1 MIRRLPHASNEQGS
15 TLLLIIFYG
24 FLALSL
30 VLVALA
36 ATSLYLEHKRLL
48 SFADGAALAG
58 SEAFTLAAVQV
69 GVVGPRPQLRSDD
82 VSAAVD
88 EYLRLVPHDSFEALG
103 VTSAAS
109 ADGQSASVTLRSWWR
124 PPVLTFV
131 VPDGVPLEVTVVS
144 RAVFH

>member
-1 MIRRLPHASNEQGS
+1 MTRRLPHASNQDGS

-30 VLVALA
+30 VLVALS
-36 ATSLYLEHKRLL
+36 ATSLYLDHKRLL
-48 SFADGAALAG
+48 SLTDGASLAG
-58 SEAFTLAAVQV
+58 SEAFTLGAVQV
-69 GVVGPRPQLRSDD
+69 GVAGPRPRLRSAD

-88 EYLRLVPHDSFEALG
+88 EYLSLVPHDSFEALA

-124 PPVLTFV
+124 PPVLTLV

>member
-1 MIRRLPHASNEQGS
+1 MRRPLPHPANDDGS

-30 VLVALA
+30 VLVALS

-48 SFADGAALAG
+48 SLADGASLAG
-58 SEAFTLAAVQV
+58 SEAFDLSAVQL
-69 GVVGPRPQLRSDD
+69 GEAGPRPQLRSDD

-88 EYLRLVPHDSFEALG
+88 EYLRLVPHDSFEALT
-103 VTSAAS
+103 VLSAAS

-124 PPVLTFV
+124 PPVLTLV
-131 VPDGVPLEVTVVS
+131 VPDGVPLEATVVS

>member
-1 MIRRLPHASNEQGS
+1 MNRRLPHPSKEDGS

-30 VLVALA
+30 VLVALS

-48 SFADGAALAG
+48 SLADGASLAG
-58 SEAFTLAAVQV
+58 SEAFALGSVQV
-69 GVVGPRPQLRSDD
+69 GVAGPRLQLRSDD

-88 EYLRLVPHDSFEALG
+88 DYLRLVPHASFEALS
-103 VTSAAS
+103 VTSAVS

-124 PPVLTFV
+124 PPVLTLV

>member
-1 MIRRLPHASNEQGS
+1 MSRRLPRASNEDGS

-30 VLVALA
+30 VLVALS

-48 SFADGAALAG
+48 SLADGAALAG
-58 SEAFTLAAVQV
+58 SEAFTLGEVQV
-69 GVVGPRPQLRSDD
+69 GVVGPRPQLRSGD

-88 EYLRLVPHDSFEALG
+88 EYLRLVPHASFEALG

-124 PPVLTFV
+124 PPVLTLV

>member
-1 MIRRLPHASNEQGS
+1 MSRRPPPASNDDGS
-15 TLLLIIFYG
+15 ILLLIIFYG

-30 VLVALA
+30 VLVVLS

-48 SFADGAALAG
+48 NLADGASLAG
-58 SEAFTLAAVQV
+58 SEAFTLDAVQV
-69 GVVGPRPQLRSDD
+69 GVVGPRPVLISGD

-88 EYLRLVPHDSFEALG
+88 DYLRLVPHASFENLV

-124 PPVLTFV
+124 PPVLTLV
-131 VPDGVPLEVTVVS
+131 VPDGVSLEVTVVS

>member
-1 MIRRLPHASNEQGS
+1 MPAANDDGS

-30 VLVALA
+30 VLVALS
-36 ATSLYLEHKRLL
+36 ATSLYLDHKRLL
-48 SFADGAALAG
+48 SLADGAVLAG
-58 SEAFTLAAVQV
+58 SEAFTLDAVQV
-69 GVVGPRPQLRSDD
+69 GVVGPRPLLRSGD

-88 EYLRLVPHDSFEALG
+88 EYLALVPHASFEDLV

-109 ADGQSASVTLRSWWR
+109 VDGLSASVTLRSWWR
-124 PPVLTFV
+124 PPVLTLV

>member
-1 MIRRLPHASNEQGS
+1 MTGRRPHTSNQDGS
-15 TLLLIIFYG
+15 TLLLVIFYG
-24 FLALSL
+24 FLALCL
-30 VLVALA
+30 VLVALS

-58 SEAFTLAAVQV
+58 SEAFTLDAVQV
-69 GVVGPRPQLRSDD
+69 GVAGPRPRLRSDD
-82 VSAAVD
+82 VAAAVD
-88 EYLRLVPHDSFEALG
+88 EYLRLVPHDSFEALS

-124 PPVLTFV
+124 PPVLTLV

>member
-1 MIRRLPHASNEQGS
+1 MRRRLPPALNEDGS

-24 FLALSL
+24 FLSLCL
-30 VLVALA
+30 VLVALS

-48 SFADGAALAG
+48 GLADGAALAG
-58 SEAFTLAAVQV
+58 SEAFTLDAVQV
-69 GVVGPRPQLRSDD
+69 GVLGPRPSLRSDD

-88 EYLRLVPHDSFEALG
+88 EYLRLVPHDSFEALA
-103 VTSAAS
+103 VTSAVS

-124 PPVLTFV
+124 PPVLTLV

>member
-1 MIRRLPHASNEQGS
+1 MTRRFPRSSNEDGS
-15 TLLLIIFYG
+15 TLLLTIFYG

-30 VLVALA
+30 VLVALS

-48 SFADGAALAG
+48 SLADGASLAG
-58 SEAFTLAAVQV
+58 SEAFTLEAVQL
-69 GVVGPRPQLRSDD
+69 GIDGPRPQLRSDA

-88 EYLRLVPHDSFEALG
+88 EYLRLVPHDSFEALA

-124 PPVLTFV
+124 PPVLTLV

>member
-1 MIRRLPHASNEQGS
+1 MTRHRSPTSNEDGS
-15 TLLLIIFYG
+15 TLLLTIFYG

-30 VLVALA
+30 VLVALS

-48 SFADGAALAG
+48 SLADGAALAG
-58 SEAFTLAAVQV
+58 SEAFTLDTVQV
-69 GVVGPRPQLRSDD
+69 GVGGPRPQLRSND
-82 VSAAVD
+82 VSAAVG
-88 EYLRLVPHDSFEALG
+88 EYLRLVPHDSFEALT

-124 PPVLTFV
+124 PPVLTLV
-131 VPDGVPLEVTVVS
+131 VPDGVPLTVTVVS

>member
-1 MIRRLPHASNEQGS
+1 MSRMHAANDDGS

-30 VLVALA
+30 VLVALS
-36 ATSLYLEHKRLL
+36 ATSLYLDHKRLL
-48 SFADGAALAG
+48 SLADGAVLAG
-58 SEAFTLAAVQV
+58 SEAFTLDAVQV
-69 GVVGPRPQLRSDD
+69 GVVGPRPLLRSGD

-88 EYLRLVPHDSFEALG
+88 EYLALVPHASFEDLV

-109 ADGQSASVTLRSWWR
+109 VDGLSASVTLRSWWR
-124 PPVLTFV
+124 PPVLTLV

>member
-1 MIRRLPHASNEQGS
+1 MTRRFPHSSNEDGS
-15 TLLLIIFYG
+15 TLLLTIFYG

-30 VLVALA
+30 VLVALS

-48 SFADGAALAG
+48 SLADGASLAG
-58 SEAFTLAAVQV
+58 SEAFTLDAVRL
-69 GVVGPRPQLRSDD
+69 GIDGPRPQLQSDA

-88 EYLRLVPHDSFEALG
+88 EYLLLVPHDSFEALA

-124 PPVLTFV
+124 PPVLTLV

>member
-1 MIRRLPHASNEQGS
+1 MRRRLPHPLNDDGS

-30 VLVALA
+30 VLVALS

-48 SFADGAALAG
+48 NLADGASLAG
-58 SEAFTLAAVQV
+58 SEAFTLSAVQLSV
-69 GVVGPRPQLRSDD
+69 AGPRPQLRSVD

-88 EYLRLVPHDSFEALG
+88 EYLRLVPHDSFEALT
-103 VTSAAS
+103 VISAAS

-124 PPVLTFV
+124 PPVLTLV
-131 VPDGVPLEVTVVS
+131 VPDGVPLEATVVS

>member
-1 MIRRLPHASNEQGS
+1 MTRQAPREDGS
-15 TLLLIIFYG
+15 TLLLVIFYG

-30 VLVALA
+30 VLVVLS

-48 SFADGAALAG
+48 SLADGAALAG
-58 SEAFTLAAVQV
+58 SEAFTLNEVQM
-69 GVVGPRPQLRSDD
+69 GVDGPRPQLSSTD

-88 EYLRLVPHDSFEALG
+88 EYLSLVPHESFEALS

-109 ADGQSASVTLRSWWR
+109 ADGQSASVTLRAWWR
-124 PPVLTFV
+124 PPVLTLV
-131 VPDGVPLEVTVVS
+131 IPDGVPLEVTVVS